1 MFVLLITVISLISL
15 VKAVPEVSN
24 CHQNTNLWISDAQL
38 EIIPH
43 PIILV
48 RNEKFSIKG
57 HFNLKQEI
65 VSGSKIKFAFYIK
78 QSGSDFVE
86 IPCQLVRLIFMYYKS
101 EFKCT
106 VWKYRVSKIKSV
118 KKKAL
123 YLGLEAYLTPHW

>member
-1 MFVLLITVISLISL
+1 MERMFVSLITVISLISL
-15 VKAVPEVSN
+15 VRGVPEVSN

-65 VSGSKIKFAFYIK
+65 VSGSRIKFDFYIRHY
-78 QSGSDFVE
+78 GGGFE
-86 IPCQLVRLIFMYYKS
+86 YIPCQLVKLIFIY
-101 EFKCT
+101 
-106 VWKYRVSKIKSV
+106 V
-118 KKKAL
+118 L
-123 YLGLEAYLTPHW
+123 